1 MIVCRTLGPV
11 QVSLEDG
18 STPVEL
24 QWSKHLGLIV
34 YLARSPRKTRT
45 REHLI
50 GLLWG
55 DKPEAKA
62 RRSLNTAVSLLR
74 RYAGAAAVKSDSTQ
88 ISLRGGGVRL
98 DTEELDGCVAARGFA
113 AGVALIGGE
122 FLEGFSIPGASQ
134 FDDWMTAEREH
145 WRRRSVEV
153 LLCRADELG
162 ATGDITGALEQAER
176 ALALDPESETALRA
190 LMRGLALTGDRPGA
204 LKRYDAFAARLKREV
219 GTELT
224 AETQGLAQRVRLER
238 TWRLPERAGSAGVGK
253 RAPLVGRGREL
264 ARLVEAWTAC
274 REQRHPAFT
283 VIEGDA
289 GTGKTRLAEEF
300 VARARLDGATV
311 AAVRAVEADREDA
324 WSGVLGLARG
334 GLVEAPGA
342 LAAPPSVLAEL
353 RNAAPGPALGRAFS
367 QVLEAVADEQ
377 PLVVW
382 VDDAQWLDRE
392 SLLALGRAAR
402 DLPRSRV
409 LLVCTAMP
417 HPARVELNELRAR
430 IGRELAGAAVQIGA
444 LSTDA
449 VRTLARWAVP
459 SYDGVQ
465 LDRLT
470 RRVTTDSAGIPLLV
484 VALLE
489 AVAAGLDLRHVPGA
503 WPEPLRTLDQT
514 PPGELPDAVVAAIR
528 VLFSNLSGD
537 AQRVLVA
544 AAVLGLRVPA
554 PVLGRASGLA
564 ADSLAVALDELEWQR
579 LLSSEPRGYAF
590 VARIVRDVID
600 RDMVAAGQRERIR
613 EAAGA
618 AAPPG

>member
-18 STPVEL
+18 STPLDL
-24 QWSKHLGLIV
+24 QWRKHLGLIV
-34 YLARSPRKTRT
+34 YLARSPHKTRT

-55 DKPEAKA
+55 DKPEARA

-74 RYAGAAAVKSDSTQ
+74 GYVGAAAVKSDSTQ

-98 DTEELDGCVAARGFA
+98 DTEEFDGCVAARDFA
-113 AGVALIGGE
+113 AAVGLIGGE

-134 FDDWMTAEREH
+134 FDDWMAVEREH
-145 WRRRSVEV
+145 WRRRSIEV
-153 LLCRADELG
+153 LLCRADELV
-162 ATGDITGALEQAER
+162 ATGDISAALEQAER
-176 ALALDPESETALRA
+176 ALELDRESEMALRA
-190 LMRGLALTGDRPGA
+190 LMRGLVLAGDRAGA
-204 LKRYDAFAARLKREV
+204 LKRYEAFAARLKREV
-219 GTELT
+219 GTEPRS
-224 AETQGLAQRVRLER
+224 ETQGLAQRVRLER
-238 TWRLPERAGSAGVGK
+238 TWRLRVSAGSAGVGK
-253 RAPLVGRGREL
+253 RAPLAGRGREL
-264 ARLVEAWTAC
+264 ARLVAAWTGC
-274 REQRHPAFT
+274 REQRHPALA
-283 VIEGDA
+283 VIEGEA
-289 GTGKTRLAEEF
+289 GTGKTRLAEEL

-311 AAVRAVEADREDA
+311 AAVRAVEADREGA

-353 RNAAPGPALGRAFS
+353 RSATPGPGLGRAFS
-367 QVLEAVADEQ
+367 QVVEAVADEQ
-377 PLVVW
+377 PLIVW
-382 VDDAQWLDRE
+382 VDDTQWLDRE
-392 SLLALGRAAR
+392 SLLALGRVAR
-402 DLPRSRV
+402 DLPGSPV
-409 LLVCTAMP
+409 LLVCTATP
-417 HPARVELNELRAR
+417 HPARVELNELRRR
-430 IGRELAGAAVQIGA
+430 IGRELAGAAVQVGP
-444 LSTDA
+444 LPTDA
-449 VRTLARWAVP
+449 VRALARWAVP
-459 SYDGVQ
+459 SYDAVQ

-470 RRVTTDSAGIPLLV
+470 RRVTTDSGGIALLV

-489 AVAAGLDLRHVPGA
+489 AVAAGLDLQQVPGA
-503 WPEPLRTLDQT
+503 WPEPQRTLDQT

-528 VLFSNLSGD
+528 VLFGKLSGD

-544 AAVLGLRVPA
+544 AAALGVRVPA

-564 ADSLAVALDELEWQR
+564 AEALAAALDELEWER

-600 RDMVAAGQRERIR
+600 RDMVAPGQRERIR

-618 AAPPG
+618 AAPPR